1 MIVTLTPNPS
11 VDRTITL
18 TSLVRGAV
26 QRATDTRI
34 DPGGKGIN
42 VSLALARHGAQTRAV
57 LPLGGPHGRIMEGLL
72 TESGLPVRLVPIA
85 GGIRANVA
93 LVEPDG
99 TTTKI
104 NERGPRLAHEEVE
117 ALIAAVADAPEGCV
131 SWVVASGSLPP
142 GVAEDFY
149 AQVTARVHEQGGRIA
164 VDTSGA
170 PLAAAVTAGPDL
182 IKPNRVELAELV
194 GRALT
199 SLGEVVDAARGL
211 VAGGIG
217 QVLVSLGR
225 DGAVLIDGQS
235 VVMASAVVER
245 PVSTVAAGDC
255 TLAGFLLATIRGD
268 SPTDALAHAVAF
280 GSAAVGVSGSQVPSV
295 HDVAAVHPRIDRD
308 PDLTM
313 PLHD

>member
-1 MIVTLTPNPS
+1 MIVTLTLNPS
-11 VDRTITL
+11 VDRTIAL
-18 TSLVRGAV
+18 ASLERGAV
-26 QRATDTRI
+26 QRATDTRM

-42 VSLALARHGAQTRAV
+42 VSRALARHGAQTRAV

-72 TESGLPVRLVPIA
+72 AESGLSVQLVPIA

-104 NERGPRLAHEEVE
+104 NERGPQLAEEEVE
-117 ALIAAVADAPEGCV
+117 ALIAAVAGEPEGCV

-142 GVAEDFY
+142 GVANDFY
-149 AQVTARVHEQGGRIA
+149 ARVTARVHEHGRRIA

-194 GRALT
+194 GRELT
-199 SLGEVVDAARGL
+199 TLGEVVDAAHGL
-211 VAGGIG
+211 IAGGVG
-217 QVLVSLGR
+217 EVLVSLGR
-225 DGAVLIDGQS
+225 DGAVLLAGES

-255 TLAGFLLATIRGD
+255 TLAGFLLATTRGD
-268 SPTDALAHAVAF
+268 SLADALASAVAF
-280 GSAAVGVSGSQVPSV
+280 GSAAVTLSGSQVPSPS
-295 HDVAAVHPRIDRD
+295 DVTAVHPRIDRD
-308 PDLTM
+308 PDWTM
-313 PLHD
+313 PLTD

>member
-1 MIVTLTPNPS
+1 MIVTLTLNPS

-18 TSLVRGAV
+18 ASLERGAV
-26 QRATDTRI
+26 QRATDTRM

-42 VSLALARHGAQTRAV
+42 VSRALARHGAQTCAV

-72 TESGLPVRLVPIA
+72 AESGLSVQLVPIA

-104 NERGPRLAHEEVE
+104 NERGPQLSEEEVE
-117 ALIAAVADAPEGCV
+117 ALITAVAGEHEGRV

-142 GVAEDFY
+142 GVADDFY

-170 PLAAAVTAGPDL
+170 PLAAAVAARPDL

-194 GRALT
+194 GRELT
-199 SLGEVVDAARGL
+199 TLGEVVDTARGL
-211 VAGGIG
+211 IAGGIG
-217 QVLVSLGR
+217 EVLVSLGR
-225 DGAVLIDGQS
+225 DGAVLLSGES
-235 VVMASAVVER
+235 VVMASAMVER

-255 TLAGFLLATIRGD
+255 TLAGFLLATTRGD
-268 SPTDALAHAVAF
+268 SPTDALAQAVAF
-280 GSAAVGVSGSQVPSV
+280 GSAAVTLSGSQVPSPR
-295 HDVAAVHPRIDRD
+295 DVTAVHPRIDHD
-308 PDLTM
+308 PDLAM
-313 PLHD
+313 PLTD